1 MNERKPVK
9 QYDYTVLVILFAAI
23 VFAIRGVTQAAWAL
37 VWVWAAAM
45 ALIALSLGVVA
56 SLSLNKKGA
65 SAFLRFGAQGVAGRL
80 ILALWALLTA
90 LASIHLALQGHP
102 VLVLVAV
109 SLMVVVLPGTGTLIV
124 DEYVQSLIARGAAL
138 AGGVGLAAA
147 MLLAA
152 LRLPGLDVALGAL
165 SFYVGTLEVY
175 VWRSLKS

>member
-9 QYDYTVLVILFAAI
+9 QYDYTVLAILLAAT
-23 VFAIRGVTQAAWAL
+23 VFALQGAAQAAWAL
-37 VWVWAAAM
+37 VLVWGAAM
-45 ALIALSLGVVA
+45 ALVALSLGVVA
-56 SLSLNKKGA
+56 SLNQNRKGA
-65 SAFLRFGAQGVAGRL
+65 SVFLRFGAQGVTGRL

-90 LASIHLALQGHP
+90 LASLYLALQGHP
-102 VLVLVAV
+102 ALVLVAI
-109 SLMVVVLPGTGTLIV
+109 SLSVVILPGTGNLIV

-152 LRLPGLDVALGAL
+152 LRLPGIDVSLGAL
-165 SFYVGTLEVY
+165 SFYVGTLEIY